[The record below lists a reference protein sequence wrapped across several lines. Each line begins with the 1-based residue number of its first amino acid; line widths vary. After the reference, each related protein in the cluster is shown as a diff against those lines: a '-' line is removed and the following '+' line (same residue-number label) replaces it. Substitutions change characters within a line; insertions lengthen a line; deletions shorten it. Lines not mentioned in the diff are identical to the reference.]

1 MSPTSFIQIRK
12 TLFCVARSIARR
24 REPAKEGGDSKA
36 CSAEVSA
43 YDSRWMTAS
52 FSSCSELSSSFNSEL
67 SSSNSEARKTRGKKR
82 FLIALYPGVGRYVRT
97 SSSKANC
104 GTAVLVCFNAEFRKY
119 FFNYFHVQTRVT
131 FFNFAKIGKNWKEKG
146 R

>member
-1 MSPTSFIQIRK
+1 MSPTSFIDIRK
-12 TLFCVARSIARR
+12 TLFCVARSIARH

-82 FLIALYPGVGRYVRT
+82 FLIALYPRVGRYVRPQVKQIVERPFSFAST
-97 SSSKANC
+97 LNFEIIFSI
-104 GTAVLVCFNAEFRKY
+104 
-119 FFNYFHVQTRVT
+119 FFMFKQ
-131 FFNFAKIGKNWKEKG
+131 E
-146 R
+146 